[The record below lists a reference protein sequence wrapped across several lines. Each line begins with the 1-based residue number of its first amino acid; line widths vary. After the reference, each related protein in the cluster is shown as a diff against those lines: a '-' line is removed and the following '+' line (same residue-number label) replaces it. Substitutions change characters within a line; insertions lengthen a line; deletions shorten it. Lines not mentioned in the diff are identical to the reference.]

1 MFIVIEGIE
10 GSGKSTLIK
19 FLEKK
24 FNERT
29 KEVLC
34 TREPGGSKLG
44 EKIRPLL
51 LSLKEEKL
59 SPKAELLLFLAD
71 RAEHVEKIIRP
82 SLEKNTVVL
91 CDRYI
96 YSTMAYQGYARGL
109 DLDFLTTCNDFATSK
124 LVPDLVILL
133 DLDVET
139 GLARARGRNSAEA
152 SDEGKFEAEERDFHE
167 KVRQGFLTML
177 ATDKARHDKKVL
189 ILDASKKADDIQHE
203 AWDYIE
209 SLLRAHNLTN

>member
-1 MFIVIEGIE
+1 MFIVVEGIE
-10 GSGKSTLIK
+10 GSGKSSLIH

-24 FNERT
+24 LQEKKKNIL
-29 KEVLC
+29 V

-44 EKIRPLL
+44 GKIRPLL

-59 SPKAELLLFLAD
+59 STKAELLLFLAD
-71 RAEHVEKIIRP
+71 RAEHIEKIVEP
-82 SLEKNTVVL
+82 ALKNNKVVL

-109 DLDFLTTCNDFATSK
+109 DLNFLEKCNNFATNG

-139 GLARARGRNSAEA
+139 GLSRARGRNIAED
-152 SDEGKFEAEERDFHE
+152 SDEGKFEAEEKDFHE

-177 ATDKARHDKKVL
+177 KGKNKKNV
-189 ILDASKKADDIQHE
+189 KKALIIDATKSKEEIAQSVWE
-203 AWDYIE
+203 IVE
-209 SLLRAHNLTN
+209 NLLV

>member
-10 GSGKSTLIK
+10 GSGKSSLIK
-19 FLEKK
+19 FLKEKLSEKK
-24 FNERT
+24 KQWFI
-29 KEVLC
+29 

-71 RAEHVEKIIRP
+71 RAEHVEKIIKPALKRN
-82 SLEKNTVVL
+82 EIVL

-109 DLDFLTTCNDFATSK
+109 DLNFLATCNAFATSN
-124 LVPDLVILL
+124 LIPDLTILL
-133 DLDVET
+133 DLDVEI
-139 GLARARGRNSAEA
+139 GLERAKGRNIAQKN
-152 SDEGKFEAEERDFHE
+152 DEGKFEAEEKDFHE
-167 KVRQGFLTML
+167 KVRQGFLSML
-177 ATDKARHDKKVL
+177 AEKKEKVL
-189 ILDASKKADDIQHE
+189 IVDASQS
-203 AWDYIE
+203 IE
-209 SLLRAHNLTN
+209 SIQQKVWAYLEEKI

>member
-10 GSGKSTLIK
+10 GSGKSSLIK

-24 FNERT
+24 FLESD
-29 KEVLC
+29 KEFLR

-71 RAEHVEKIIRP
+71 RAEHVEKVIKP
-82 SLEKNTVVL
+82 ALESKKIVL

-109 DLDFLTTCNDFATSK
+109 DLDFLASCNDFATSK
-124 LVPDLVILL
+124 LVPDLTILL
-133 DLDVET
+133 DLDVEI
-139 GLARARGRNSAEA
+139 GLRRARGRNTAEDC
-152 SDEGKFEAEERDFHE
+152 DEGKFEAEEKDFHE

-177 ATDKARHDKKVL
+177 KTQKDAEQKVL
-189 ILDASKKADDIQHE
+189 VLDASRELDFILND
-203 AWDYIE
+203 AWSFVEENI
-209 SLLRAHNLTN
+209 N